1 MCGLFKSRD
10 PMTYAAETR
19 PTRLYGHAASVW
31 LEAAYW
37 TTLEEIAGHE
47 GVPLAQFCAIL
58 HDEMAQQGDRVGNF
72 ASMLRVT
79 CLHYLRHHETYLAE
93 IAARHT
99 LPEKIAA

>member
-1 MCGLFKSRD
+1 MCRLFKSQN

-19 PTRLYGHAASVW
+19 AMRLHGHATSVR

-37 TTLEEIAGHE
+37 ATLEEIAGHE

-58 HDEMAQQGDRVGNF
+58 HDEMEQGDEVGNF

-93 IAARHT
+93 IAARHA